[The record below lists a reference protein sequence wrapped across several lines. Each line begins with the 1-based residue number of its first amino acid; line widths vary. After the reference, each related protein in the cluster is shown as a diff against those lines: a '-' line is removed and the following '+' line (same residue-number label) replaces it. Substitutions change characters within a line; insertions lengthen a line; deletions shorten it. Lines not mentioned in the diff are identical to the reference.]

1 MANQYWL
8 GQAAAVAQVSTLTV
22 GGTPAAGQVY
32 TATINGKSITY
43 TAVLADTNNTIA
55 AGLQAALAAAATA
68 GTPVEF
74 SEVTWTVGTNVVT
87 ATAAT
92 AGVPFTVTGGASGAG
107 TLTVATTTASAGPAH
122 WDTAGNWSTGS
133 VPATGDSVYIRESS
147 ADILYGIAQSG
158 VTLALLDI
166 DSTYSGKIGL
176 PDLKSSYGG
185 TVSYAEYRP
194 TYLAIGATGVN
205 VGRGQGSGSSRI
217 RLNTGTV
224 QTTLR
229 VYGTASPASTGG
241 VAFDWLGTHASNAL
255 VAARG
260 SIGVAAKPGTSAV
273 LASAKV
279 GSQGSAVSDVRL
291 LFGDGCTL
299 TSLVMTGGTVEVRNG
314 VSTVVMTDGVLT
326 LSGTAGV
333 STSLEA
339 DGGLV
344 NYDTTG
350 TLASYV
356 GGTESAIDF
365 SRIAVART
373 VTAATLNAKA
383 GWKDP
388 GKVVTVGGSGILVRC
403 GLEELGK
410 FDIGENFYIARA

>member
-8 GQAAAVAQVSTLTV
+8 GQAAAVAQVGTLTV
-22 GGTPAAGQVY
+22 GGTPAAGLVY
-32 TATINGKSITY
+32 TVTINGKSVTY
-43 TAVLADTNNTIA
+43 TAVLADTNATIA
-55 AGLQAALAAAATA
+55 TALQAALAAVTA
-68 GTPVEF
+68 IAEF
-74 SEVTWTVGTNVVT
+74 TEVTWTVNSNVVT

-92 AGVPFTVTGGASGAG
+92 AGVPFTVSVSVSAG
-107 TLTVATTTASAGPAH
+107 TGTFVAATTTASAGPAH
-122 WDTAGNWSTGS
+122 WDTAGNWSTGT
-133 VPATGDSVYIRESS
+133 VPVNGDNVYIRDSS
-147 ADILYGIAQSG
+147 ADILYGLNQSA
-158 VTLALLDI
+158 VTLALLDV
-166 DSTYSGKIGL
+166 DSTFSGKIGL
-176 PDLKSSYGG
+176 PDLKSSFGG

-194 TYLAIGATGVN
+194 TYLAIGATAVN
-205 VGRGQGSGSSRI
+205 IGRGQGAGSSRI
-217 RLNTGTV
+217 RLNTGAV

-229 VYGTASPASTGG
+229 VYGTASPTTTGG
-241 VAFDWLGTHASNAL
+241 VAFDWLGTHVSNAL

-260 SIGVAAKPGTSAV
+260 SIGVAAKPGTTAV
-273 LASAKV
+273 LASAKI
-279 GSQGSAVSDVRL
+279 GSQGSAVSDVQL

-299 TSLVMTGGTVEVRNG
+299 TALVMTGGTVEVRNG
-314 VSTVVMTDGVLT
+314 VSTVVMTDGQLT
-326 LSGTAGV
+326 ISGTAGV

-350 TLASYV
+350 TLASYT
-356 GGTESAIDF
+356 GGTESVIDF

-373 VTAATLNAKA
+373 VTAASLNAKA